1 MRLKDKVVLVSGGA
15 SGIGAETARLV
26 LREGGKAVL
35 ADRDEA
41 KGRALAAELGK
52 ATTFVALDVT
62 DEPAWQKAVATTVET
77 YGGLHGLL
85 NAAGV
90 GVRNS
95 IEDCSLEEYRRV
107 NDINSLGTFLGCKSA
122 IPAMK
127 KSGGGS
133 IVNISSV
140 LGLRGSSYA
149 MAYCASK
156 GAVRSLTKN
165 VALYCAQLKYN
176 IRCNSVHPGY
186 IDTPMI
192 APRLSQNVDNMTGRQ
207 WLEELHP
214 LGRLG
219 RPEEVANMIL
229 FLLSDDFELLDRLGV
244 RLRWR
249 FDGLGCQVTNRGGWV
264 VIGKNPPKPLC
275 HRHRTFTNLW

>member
-1 MRLKDKVVLVSGGA
+1 LARLENKVVLISGGA

-41 KGRALAAELGK
+41 KGNALAAELGNS
-52 ATTFVALDVT
+52 AAFVALDVT
-62 DEPAWQKAVATTVET
+62 HEAAWQKAVATAVET

-85 NAAGV
+85 NAAGI

-95 IEDCSLEEYRRV
+95 IEDCSLEDYRRV
-107 NDINSLGTFLGCKSA
+107 NDINSMGTFLGCKTA
-122 IPAMK
+122 IAAMK
-127 KSGGGS
+127 RSGGGS

-140 LGLRGSSYA
+140 LGLRGASYA

-165 VALYCAQLKYN
+165 VALHCAQMKYA

-192 APRLSQNVDNMTGRQ
+192 APRLAGTIDNMTGRQ

-219 RPEEVANMIL
+219 RAEEVANMIL
-229 FLLSDDFELLDRLGV
+229 FLLSDESTFSTGSEFV
-244 RLRWR
+244 C
-249 FDGLGCQVTNRGGWV
+249 DGGLTA
-264 VIGKNPPKPLC
+264 
-275 HRHRTFTNLW
+275 

>member
-52 ATTFVALDVT
+52 AALFVPLDVT

-85 NAAGV
+85 NSAGI

-95 IEDCSLEEYRRV
+95 IEDCSLADYRRV
-107 NDINSLGTFLGCKSA
+107 NDINSMGTFLGCKHA
-122 IPAMK
+122 VPAMK

-156 GAVRSLTKN
+156 GAVRALTKN
-165 VALYCAQLKYN
+165 VALSCAQMKYN

-186 IDTPMI
+186 IDTPMV
-192 APRLSQNVDNMTGRQ
+192 APRLSQTVDNMTGRQ

-219 RPEEVANMIL
+219 QPEEVANMIL
-229 FLLSDDFELLDRLGV
+229 FLLSDESSFSTGSEFV
-244 RLRWR
+244 C
-249 FDGLGCQVTNRGGWV
+249 DGGLTA
-264 VIGKNPPKPLC
+264 
-275 HRHRTFTNLW
+275 

>member
-1 MRLKDKVVLVSGGA
+1 MDVGSRPQLRSDAGQLRHLGREVVAAALLDPLAQGHADEGHDLDPGHS
-15 SGIGAETARLV
+15 V
-26 LREGGKAVL
+26 LG
-35 ADRDEA
+35 
-41 KGRALAAELGK
+41 
-52 ATTFVALDVT
+52 
-62 DEPAWQKAVATTVET
+62 
-77 YGGLHGLL
+77 GGLHGLL

-95 IEDCSLEEYRRV
+95 IEDCTLADYRRV
-107 NDINSLGTFLGCKSA
+107 NDINGLGTFLGCKAA

-127 KSGGGS
+127 KAGGGS

-140 LGLRGSSYA
+140 LGLRGASYA

-156 GAVRSLTKN
+156 GAVRLLTKH
-165 VALYCAQLKYN
+165 VALHCAQMKYN

-192 APRLSQNVDNMTGRQ
+192 APRLDQPIGNMSGRQ

-219 RPEEVANMIL
+219 RAEEVAGMIL
-229 FLLSDDFELLDRLGV
+229 FLLSDESSFSTGSEFV
-244 RLRWR
+244 C
-249 FDGLGCQVTNRGGWV
+249 DGGLTA
-264 VIGKNPPKPLC
+264 
-275 HRHRTFTNLW
+275 

>member
-1 MRLKDKVVLVSGGA
+1 MRLENKVALISGGA

-26 LREGGKAVL
+26 VREGGKAVI
-35 ADRDEA
+35 ADRDA
-41 KGRALAAELGK
+41 DKGRALAEELGV
-52 ATTFVALDVT
+52 AASFVALDVT
-62 DEPAWQKAVATTVET
+62 DEAAWQKAVAATVET

-90 GVRNS
+90 GVRNT
-95 IEDCSLEEYRRV
+95 IEDCSLEDYRRV
-107 NDINSLGTFLGCKSA
+107 NDINSLGTFLGCKTA

-127 KSGGGS
+127 RAGGGS

-140 LGLRGSSYA
+140 LGLRGASA
-149 MAYCASK
+149 ALAYCASK

-165 VALYCAQLKYN
+165 VALYCAQMKYN

-192 APRLSQNVDNMTGRQ
+192 APRLEQTSGNRSGRDV
-207 WLEELHP
+207 LEELHP

-219 RPEEVANMIL
+219 RAEEVANMIL
-229 FLLSDDFELLDRLGV
+229 FLLSDESTFSTGSEFV
-244 RLRWR
+244 C
-249 FDGLGCQVTNRGGWV
+249 DGGLTA
-264 VIGKNPPKPLC
+264 
-275 HRHRTFTNLW
+275 

>member
-1 MRLKDKVVLVSGGA
+1 LPRLENKVVLISGGA

-26 LREGGKAVL
+26 VREGGKAVL
-35 ADRDEA
+35 ADRDEQ
-41 KGRALAAELGK
+41 KGRALAAELG
-52 ATTFVALDVT
+52 AAAHFVALDVVQ
-62 DEPAWQKAVATTVET
+62 ESSWQAAVAATKQKFDA
-77 YGGLHGLL
+77 LHGLL

-95 IEDCSLEEYRRV
+95 IEDCTLEEYRQV
-107 NDINSLGTFLGCKSA
+107 NDINALGTFLGCKSA

-127 KSGGGS
+127 ASGGGS

-140 LGLRGSSYA
+140 LGLRGASYA

-156 GAVRSLTKN
+156 GAVRTLTKN
-165 VALYCAQLKYN
+165 VALHCAQMKYD

-192 APRLSQNVDNMTGRQ
+192 APRLGQNVENMTGRQ
-207 WLEELHP
+207 YLEELHP

-219 RPEEVANMIL
+219 RAEEVANMIL
-229 FLLSDDFELLDRLGV
+229 FLLSDESTFSTGSEFV
-244 RLRWR
+244 C
-249 FDGLGCQVTNRGGWV
+249 DGGLTA
-264 VIGKNPPKPLC
+264 
-275 HRHRTFTNLW
+275 

>member
-1 MRLKDKVVLVSGGA
+1 MPRLENKVVLLSGGA

-26 LREGGKAVL
+26 AREGGKAVV

-41 KGRALAAELGK
+41 RGRALAAELGD
-52 ATTFVALDVT
+52 AALFVTLDVT
-62 DEPAWQKAVATTVET
+62 QEAGWQSAVAASVERF
-77 YGGLHGLL
+77 GGLHGLL

-95 IEDCSLEEYRRV
+95 IEDCTLAEYRRV
-107 NDINSLGTFLGCKSA
+107 NDINALGTFLGCKTA
-122 IPAMK
+122 IPALK
-127 KSGGGS
+127 QSGGGS

-140 LGLRGSSYA
+140 LGLRGASYA

-156 GAVRSLTKN
+156 GAVRTLTKN
-165 VALYCAQLKYN
+165 VALHCAQMKYN

-192 APRLSQNVDNMTGRQ
+192 APRLGQTVGNRSGRQ
-207 WLEELHP
+207 DLEELHP

-229 FLLSDDFELLDRLGV
+229 FLLSDESTFSTGSEFV
-244 RLRWR
+244 C
-249 FDGLGCQVTNRGGWV
+249 DGGLTA
-264 VIGKNPPKPLC
+264 
-275 HRHRTFTNLW
+275 

>member
-1 MRLKDKVVLVSGGA
+1 VRLENKVALISGGA

-26 LREGGKAVL
+26 VREGGKAVI
-35 ADRDEA
+35 ADRDA
-41 KGRALAAELGK
+41 DKGRALAEELGG
-52 ATTFVALDVT
+52 AASFVALDVT
-62 DEPAWQKAVATTVET
+62 DEAAWQKAVAATVET

-90 GVRNS
+90 GVRNT
-95 IEDCSLEEYRRV
+95 IEDCSLEDYRRV
-107 NDINSLGTFLGCKSA
+107 NDINSLGTFLGCKTA

-127 KSGGGS
+127 RGGGGS

-140 LGLRGSSYA
+140 LGLRGASA
-149 MAYCASK
+149 ALAYCASK

-165 VALYCAQLKYN
+165 VALYCAQMKYN

-192 APRLSQNVDNMTGRQ
+192 APRLEQTSGNRSGREL
-207 WLEELHP
+207 LEELHP

-219 RPEEVANMIL
+219 RAVEVANMIL
-229 FLLSDDFELLDRLGV
+229 FLLSDESTFSTGSEFV
-244 RLRWR
+244 C
-249 FDGLGCQVTNRGGWV
+249 DGGLTA
-264 VIGKNPPKPLC
+264 
-275 HRHRTFTNLW
+275 

>member
-1 MRLKDKVVLVSGGA
+1 LSRLENKVVLISGGA
-15 SGIGAETARLV
+15 SGIGAATARLV
-26 LREGGKAVL
+26 VREGGKAVL

-41 KGRALAAELGK
+41 RGRALAEEIGDAAL
-52 ATTFVALDVT
+52 FVPLDVT
-62 DEPAWQKAVATTVET
+62 DEAAWNKAVAATVEEF
-77 YGGLHGLL
+77 GGLHGLL

-95 IEDCSLEEYRRV
+95 IEDCSLAEYRRV
-107 NDINSLGTFLGCKSA
+107 NDINGLGTFLGCKAA
-122 IPAMK
+122 IAAMK
-127 KSGGGS
+127 KAAMTHVGGGS

-140 LGLRGSSYA
+140 LGLRGASYA

-156 GAVRSLTKN
+156 GAVRLLTKH
-165 VALYCAQLKYN
+165 VALHCAQMKYN

-192 APRLSQNVDNMTGRQ
+192 APRLDQPIGNMSGRQ

-219 RPEEVANMIL
+219 RAEEVAAMIL
-229 FLLSDDFELLDRLGV
+229 FLLSDESSFSTGSEFV
-244 RLRWR
+244 C
-249 FDGLGCQVTNRGGWV
+249 DGGLTA
-264 VIGKNPPKPLC
+264 
-275 HRHRTFTNLW
+275 

>member
-1 MRLKDKVVLVSGGA
+1 LSRLADKVVLISGGA
-15 SGIGAETARLV
+15 SGIGAATARLV
-26 LREGGKAVL
+26 VREGGKAVL

-41 KGRALAAELGK
+41 KGRALAAELGD
-52 ATTFVALDVT
+52 AASFVPLDVT
-62 DEPAWQKAVATTVET
+62 DEAAWNKAVAATVERF
-77 YGGLHGLL
+77 GGLHGLL

-95 IEDCSLEEYRRV
+95 IEDCSLAEYRRV
-107 NDINSLGTFLGCKSA
+107 NDINGLGTFLGCKAA

-127 KSGGGS
+127 QAAMTHVGGGS

-140 LGLRGSSYA
+140 LGLRGASYA

-156 GAVRSLTKN
+156 GAVRTLTKN
-165 VALYCAQLKYN
+165 VALHCAQMKYN

-192 APRLSQNVDNMTGRQ
+192 APRLSEPVDNMSGRQ

-229 FLLSDDFELLDRLGV
+229 FLLSDESTFSTGSEFV
-244 RLRWR
+244 C
-249 FDGLGCQVTNRGGWV
+249 DGGLTA
-264 VIGKNPPKPLC
+264 
-275 HRHRTFTNLW
+275 

>member
-1 MRLKDKVVLVSGGA
+1 M
-15 SGIGAETARLV
+15 
-26 LREGGKAVL
+26 

-41 KGRALAAELGK
+41 RGRALADELG
-52 ATTFVALDVT
+52 AASLFVTLDVT
-62 DEPAWQKAVATTVET
+62 QEPSWQQTVAAVTARF
-77 YGGLHGLL
+77 GGLHGLL

-95 IEDCSLEEYRRV
+95 IEDCTLEEYRRV
-107 NDINSLGTFLGCKSA
+107 NDINSLGTFLGCKAA

-127 KSGGGS
+127 QSGGGS

-140 LGLRGSSYA
+140 LGLRGSSQA

-156 GAVRSLTKN
+156 GAVRALTKN
-165 VALYCAQLKYN
+165 VAMHCAQLKYN

-192 APRLSQNVDNMTGRQ
+192 APRLAQTVDNMTGRQ
-207 WLEELHP
+207 YLEELHP

-219 RPEEVANMIL
+219 RAEEVANMIL
-229 FLLSDDFELLDRLGV
+229 FLLSDESSFSTGSEFV
-244 RLRWR
+244 C
-249 FDGLGCQVTNRGGWV
+249 DGGLTA
-264 VIGKNPPKPLC
+264 
-275 HRHRTFTNLW
+275 

>member
-1 MRLKDKVVLVSGGA
+1 LSRLADKVVLISGGA
-15 SGIGAETARLV
+15 SGIGAATARLV
-26 LREGGKAVL
+26 VREGGKAVL
-35 ADRDEA
+35 ADCDEV
-41 KGRALAAELGK
+41 KGRALATELGD
-52 ATTFVALDVT
+52 ASLFVPLDVT
-62 DEPAWQKAVATTVET
+62 DEPAWNKAVAASVGTF
-77 YGGLHGLL
+77 GGLHGLL

-95 IEDCSLEEYRRV
+95 IEDCSLAEYRRV
-107 NDINSLGTFLGCKSA
+107 NDINGLGTFLGCKAA

-127 KSGGGS
+127 QAAMTHVGGGS

-140 LGLRGSSYA
+140 LGLRGASYA

-156 GAVRSLTKN
+156 GAVRLLTKH
-165 VALYCAQLKYN
+165 VALHCAQMKYN

-192 APRLSQNVDNMTGRQ
+192 APRLDQPVGNMSGRQ

-219 RPEEVANMIL
+219 HADEVAAMIL
-229 FLLSDDFELLDRLGV
+229 FLLSDESSFSTGSEFV
-244 RLRWR
+244 C
-249 FDGLGCQVTNRGGWV
+249 DGGLTA
-264 VIGKNPPKPLC
+264 
-275 HRHRTFTNLW
+275 

>member
-1 MRLKDKVVLVSGGA
+1 LARLENKVVLISGGA
-15 SGIGAETARLV
+15 SGIGAATARLV

-35 ADRDEA
+35 ADRDVVRGE
-41 KGRALAAELGK
+41 ALAGELGK
-52 ATTFVALDVT
+52 AALFVPLDVT
-62 DEPAWQKAVATTVET
+62 DEPAWQQAVATTIET
-77 YGGLHGLL
+77 FGGLHGLL
-85 NAAGV
+85 NAAGI

-107 NDINSLGTFLGCKSA
+107 NDINSMGTFLGCKHA
-122 IPAMK
+122 IPAMA

-140 LGLRGSSYA
+140 LGLRGASYA

-165 VALYCAQLKYN
+165 VAMHCAQMKYG

-192 APRLSQNVDNMTGRQ
+192 APRLAGTIDNMTGRQ
-207 WLEELHP
+207 WLKALHP

-219 RPEEVANMIL
+219 RAEEVANMIL
-229 FLLSDDFELLDRLGV
+229 FLLSDESGFSTGSEFV
-244 RLRWR
+244 C
-249 FDGLGCQVTNRGGWV
+249 DGGLTA
-264 VIGKNPPKPLC
+264 
-275 HRHRTFTNLW
+275 

>member
-1 MRLKDKVVLVSGGA
+1 MRLENKVVLISGGA
-15 SGIGAETARLV
+15 SGIGAETARRV
-26 LREGGKAVL
+26 VREGGKAVL

-41 KGRALAAELGK
+41 NGRALAEELG
-52 ATTFVALDVT
+52 ASAAFAPLDVT
-62 DEPAWQKAVATTVET
+62 DEAAWQKAVATTVDT
-77 YGGLHGLL
+77 CGALHGLL

-95 IEDCSLEEYRRV
+95 IEDCSLEDYRRV
-107 NDINSLGTFLGCKSA
+107 NEVNSMGTFLGCKTA
-122 IPAMK
+122 IPAMAT
-127 KSGGGS
+127 SGGGS

-140 LGLRGSSYA
+140 LGLRGASYA

-165 VALYCAQLKYN
+165 VAMHCAQMKYG

-192 APRLSQNVDNMTGRQ
+192 APRLSGTIDNMTGRQ
-207 WLEELHP
+207 WLETLHP

-219 RPEEVANMIL
+219 RAEEVADMIL
-229 FLLSDDFELLDRLGV
+229 FLLSDELTFSTGSEFV
-244 RLRWR
+244 C
-249 FDGLGCQVTNRGGWV
+249 DGGLTA
-264 VIGKNPPKPLC
+264 
-275 HRHRTFTNLW
+275 

>member
-1 MRLKDKVVLVSGGA
+1 LSRLENKVVLLSGGA

-26 LREGGKAVL
+26 VREGGKAVL

-41 KGRALAAELGK
+41 KGRALADELG
-52 ATTFVALDVT
+52 ADALFVALDVT
-62 DEPAWQKAVATTVET
+62 DEASWSQAVEATVGAF
-77 YGGLHGLL
+77 GGLHGLL

-95 IEDCSLEEYRRV
+95 IEDCSLAEFRRV
-107 NDINSLGTFLGCKSA
+107 NDVNSLGTFLGCKAA

-127 KSGGGS
+127 GSGGGS

-140 LGLRGSSYA
+140 LGLRGASYA

-156 GAVRSLTKN
+156 GAVRLLTKH
-165 VALYCAQLKYN
+165 VALHCAQQKYN

-192 APRLSQNVDNMTGRQ
+192 APRLDQTVGNMTGRQ

-219 RPEEVANMIL
+219 RADEVAAMIL
-229 FLLSDDFELLDRLGV
+229 FLLSDESTFSTGSEFV
-244 RLRWR
+244 C
-249 FDGLGCQVTNRGGWV
+249 DGGLTA
-264 VIGKNPPKPLC
+264 
-275 HRHRTFTNLW
+275 